1 MHEKLMLKKILAML
15 TGNRSTVRWATRE
28 EIDAVDEAA
37 FDLIPNGHHKII
49 VNEHDRGRK
58 AREQYEAMQAH
69 QKRVQEARE
78 RLQKRGLLLKV
89 SIVLGGCLIIG
100 LGFLDPIFKL
110 LGFAPH

>member
-1 MHEKLMLKKILAML
+1 MLKRIQATL
-15 TGNRSTVRWATRE
+15 TGNRSAVRWATRE

-37 FDLIPNGHHKII
+37 FDLMPNGDRKITL
-49 VNEHDRGRK
+49 NEQDRGRK
-58 AREQYEAMQAH
+58 AREQYEARQAR

-78 RLQKRGLLLKV
+78 RLQKRGVLLKV

>member
-1 MHEKLMLKKILAML
+1 MLKRIQAML
-15 TGNRSTVRWATRE
+15 TGNRSAVRWATRE

-37 FDLIPNGHHKII
+37 FDLMPNSDRQIM
-49 VNEHDRGRK
+49 VNEQDRGRK
-58 AREQYEAMQAH
+58 AREQYEAMQAR

-78 RLQKRGLLLKV
+78 RLQKRGVLLKV

-110 LGFAPH
+110 LGFAPR